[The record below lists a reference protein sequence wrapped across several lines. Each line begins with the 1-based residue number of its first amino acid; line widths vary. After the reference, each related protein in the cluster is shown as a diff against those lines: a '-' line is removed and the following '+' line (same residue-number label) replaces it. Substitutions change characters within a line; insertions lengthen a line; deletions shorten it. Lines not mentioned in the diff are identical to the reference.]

1 MNFHT
6 RHQKGGRGGAKAIRS
21 YFRAEDGCEVTPGV
35 SERAVHHDTTT
46 HRLAPDPEEIGTCC
60 VYLTEFTCLS

>member
-6 RHQKGGRGGAKAIRS
+6 RHQKGGRGVRRHCPTSGMKTAV
-21 YFRAEDGCEVTPGV
+21 VTPGV